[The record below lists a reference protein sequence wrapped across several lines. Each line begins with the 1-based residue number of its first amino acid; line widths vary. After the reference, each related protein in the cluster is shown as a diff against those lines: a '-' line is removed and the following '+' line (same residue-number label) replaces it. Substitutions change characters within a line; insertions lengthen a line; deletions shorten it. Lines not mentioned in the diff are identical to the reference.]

1 MKYYGRNKNV
11 KNIKKFRTNIQRNN
25 LNYTISHFVI
35 QEKLQISLKYS
46 NKQSDEI
53 LEYTNF
59 YSLHQLQIIN
69 RYFRNF
75 NSLEQIAND
84 LDKKLKENQVSI
96 EEKNG
101 FIVITITVLLN
112 GETSDIIFKL
122 LQNRVM
128 DYNKSRNTKIISP
141 NNFDKYK
148 GVKNSLS
155 LSRSDFN
162 EVKNKINDLYD
173 RISVLES
180 SQNNRSPYTGIEPI
194 NKNRSYLRDNNAI
207 RNSCNTVDVNINE
220 NRMILNN
227 MNSILARINKL
238 EDLNIEKEKRIKELE
253 DEVSKYE
260 VNNNNSMNYP
270 LYSPLENYYR
280 LSNIKNEYNINLEN
294 RNKYYEREFEIE
306 INSSSSEDKKK
317 KKRKLR
323 NNKNKNRSVDSKNEE
338 KQYRYFFKPIEE
350 SKEQSHRNIY
360 SNKDNDSIKANKRNS
375 KQRGIGNKSKSQN
388 ILHSHHSHPSRSI
401 KEEEKVNKREEN
413 KVNEERNSKN
423 EKKPI
428 TERIEIN
435 SADYNKED
443 NAETTGLPMPD
454 REDLKNYINS
464 RIFFTTKELQMVKK
478 RIAKG
483 NNKLHVYFDILYRA
497 SIDGDF
503 EDGINYCTDGQYP
516 QLILFY
522 TYEGARFGVYI
533 EKQKYTGFFGNIKY
547 KEVPGTSFIVSLNS
561 LKTYNILEGQTATE
575 DREERLSFGRSFYF
589 NDNGSNWFIYTP
601 RNNFLDAKC
610 MIGNKE
616 STFGNINTNEIVG
629 TKKVYKIK
637 EVEIF
642 KVIIDS
648 EDI

>member
-1 MKYYGRNKNV
+1 
-11 KNIKKFRTNIQRNN
+11 
-25 LNYTISHFVI
+25 
-35 QEKLQISLKYS
+35 
-46 NKQSDEI
+46 
-53 LEYTNF
+53 
-59 YSLHQLQIIN
+59 
-69 RYFRNF
+69 
-75 NSLEQIAND
+75 
-84 LDKKLKENQVSI
+84 
-96 EEKNG
+96 
-101 FIVITITVLLN
+101 
-112 GETSDIIFKL
+112 
-122 LQNRVM
+122 
-128 DYNKSRNTKIISP
+128 
-141 NNFDKYK
+141 
-148 GVKNSLS
+148 
-155 LSRSDFN
+155 
-162 EVKNKINDLYD
+162 
-173 RISVLES
+173 
-180 SQNNRSPYTGIEPI
+180 
-194 NKNRSYLRDNNAI
+194 
-207 RNSCNTVDVNINE
+207 
-220 NRMILNN
+220 
-227 MNSILARINKL
+227 
-238 EDLNIEKEKRIKELE
+238 
-253 DEVSKYE
+253 
-260 VNNNNSMNYP
+260 MNYP

-413 KVNEERNSKN
+413 KANEEGNSKS
-423 EKKPI
+423 I
-428 TERIEIN
+428 TKRIEIN

-533 EKQKYTGFFGNIKY
+533 EKKKYTGFFGNIKY